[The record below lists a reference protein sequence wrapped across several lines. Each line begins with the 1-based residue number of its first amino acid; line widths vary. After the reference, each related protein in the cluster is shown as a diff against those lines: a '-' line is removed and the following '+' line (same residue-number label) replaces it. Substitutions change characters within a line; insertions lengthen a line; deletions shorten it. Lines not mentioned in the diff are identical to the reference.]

1 MYTSIDDGTLIAGL
15 MRCFLQ
21 KEVHDPRFPKLSSR
35 VSYLKEEEGGISVMC
50 EVMESYLQEATREAA
65 REAAIEARKTERQK
79 MIQEMIRQ
87 NFTKED
93 ILRLSITEEEYAE
106 AEQMLLAKA

>member
-1 MYTSIDDGTLIAGL
+1 
-15 MRCFLQ
+15 
-21 KEVHDPRFPKLSSR
+21 
-35 VSYLKEEEGGISVMC
+35 MC

-65 REAAIEARKTERQK
+65 IEAAIEARKIERQK

-106 AEQMLLAKA
+106 AEQMLLTKA